1 MRWMLILLL
10 AGLILGGSG
19 LYLLLATNVTQDWG
33 MSGIAL
39 VVALITFG
47 VFLVVPAK
55 IYIIVRFTRAAR
67 RTPTR

>member
-1 MRWMLILLL
+1 MRLMLLLLL
-10 AGLILGGSG
+10 AGLILGGTG
-19 LYLLLATNVTQDWG
+19 VYLLLATNITQDWG
-33 MSGIAL
+33 MSGIGL

-55 IYIIVRFTRAAR
+55 IYIILRFTRATR